1 MKKIY
6 GIILGVILAS
16 AIFFAFDK
24 YMENEIQENKEEVR
38 NHRTYERYWS
48 REAQKLVMDEN
59 TLPIMGSSELM
70 PLEDYNKNISN
81 FLNGDDMNVM
91 TIGAGNFQSLS
102 HTMTLGAIY
111 DGIKTKK
118 VALFLSPQWFTTTG
132 VSQEAFP
139 ARFSEDLLLG
149 FLDNEKISDE
159 NKEYV
164 LNRTLNLMSGSP
176 TQYERVKKYKSS
188 FENPLGVDGIYTT
201 IMDQVWK
208 IKSKYQV
215 YKQIDN
221 MSEEIPR
228 IDLKSIN
235 YKKMLELA
243 EKQGEKACT
252 NNDFGIYDQYWDT
265 YVKQIY
271 EEGPVEETTQMY
283 TESPEYDDLK
293 CFLDVADELGIEV
306 ILVSIPVNEMW
317 SEYRGELCDVYYE
330 NIRKIATEYECV
342 NLLDMTGY
350 GKEKYFFRDIMH
362 LGWKGWTRINEALY
376 KEFKE
381 Q

>member
-164 LNRTLNLMSGSP
+164 
-176 TQYERVKKYKSS
+176 
-188 FENPLGVDGIYTT
+188 
-201 IMDQVWK
+201 
-208 IKSKYQV
+208 
-215 YKQIDN
+215 
-221 MSEEIPR
+221 
-228 IDLKSIN
+228 
-235 YKKMLELA
+235 
-243 EKQGEKACT
+243 
-252 NNDFGIYDQYWDT
+252 
-265 YVKQIY
+265 
-271 EEGPVEETTQMY
+271 
-283 TESPEYDDLK
+283 
-293 CFLDVADELGIEV
+293 
-306 ILVSIPVNEMW
+306 
-317 SEYRGELCDVYYE
+317 
-330 NIRKIATEYECV
+330 
-342 NLLDMTGY
+342 
-350 GKEKYFFRDIMH
+350 
-362 LGWKGWTRINEALY
+362 
-376 KEFKE
+376 
-381 Q
+381 